1 MRISFLLILSLSFT
15 TVKSQQIKDDS
26 VLQILNN
33 NTLADTSKINKVL
46 AAINIFAKNNDTSV
60 VVYIDKCLA
69 IAKKINDKSFEAKVY
84 TQLGNYYIFTTNY
97 AKAIIALNTAEKLLL
112 KINTKH
118 PFLAGVYASYGQV
131 YLQDKK
137 IELSTTYLEKSV
149 KNIEQQPLVDT
160 FAYVRAIYT
169 LASNYI
175 YDSIEISFQTY
186 LKAYN
191 IALLSKN
198 EYLIATTN
206 SGLGNIY
213 IQMVHS

>member
-33 NTLADTSKINKVL
+33 NTFADTSKINKVL

-112 KINTKH
+112 KI
-118 PFLAGVYASYGQV
+118 
-131 YLQDKK
+131 
-137 IELSTTYLEKSV
+137 
-149 KNIEQQPLVDT
+149 
-160 FAYVRAIYT
+160 
-169 LASNYI
+169 
-175 YDSIEISFQTY
+175 SILMIMMIS
-186 LKAYN
+186 
-191 IALLSKN
+191 
-198 EYLIATTN
+198 
-206 SGLGNIY
+206 
-213 IQMVHS
+213 